1 MSLPFRSR
9 FSVLVS
15 DKPIGWCVL
24 AIGALLLAVTLQAEP
39 PANSPTKPGK
49 LPKDIVA
56 RSSDLFAATGT
67 LTKPPAARTEVVHDT
82 YFGETVDD
90 PYRWMEND
98 KDPAWLEFLKAQ
110 NDYTRAVL
118 DKLPGRDALLKRIQ
132 QLSGDTVQTNRL
144 QRAGG
149 KLFFQQRPLG
159 ADNFKLFVREAG
171 HDRVLVD
178 PTKLSSGSSHFSL
191 DWWRASPD
199 GTHVV
204 YGLSKDGSEDS
215 LLHVLTVSDG
225 KDLPEH
231 IENTQTANP
240 QWLDDGSGFFYNQ
253 LTNKVGTPERFLDS
267 QARFHRLGADPASDP
282 ILMKRGMVSGVD
294 YDRIQAPF
302 IQTYPGAHHV
312 LLVLTDVRPEVRL
325 LIAPLED
332 ALAGHASWKSIAGFD
347 DELTGFEMVGD
358 DLYLLINK
366 GTPRGRLLKTSTAKP
381 EIANATEVVPQ
392 GPLVIDEIKRAKDGL
407 YLKMMD
413 GGIHRLRRVSWDS
426 HVADIALPFDGTIG
440 EVFTAANEDGAL
452 ILLSGW
458 LTSTGVWSVDA
469 SGKLADTGITP
480 KPPIDV
486 SGYETK
492 RFFATAKD
500 GVKIPYSLIYR
511 KGLKLDGHAPAFIS
525 AYGSY
530 GASPFTPNFAGRT
543 LALIDAGAIVGYANV
558 RGGGEY
564 GREWHKAGQLTNK
577 PNTWRDLIAVCEDL
591 IAKKYT
597 SPEHLAIAGRSAGG
611 ITVGRAMTER
621 PELFAA
627 VVSGVGWSNPLRYVV
642 EQNGFGEEP
651 EWGAIR
657 EESGYRAL
665 KSIDSYQAVKDG
677 TPYPA
682 VLLTTG
688 VTDPRVAPFHVAKM
702 AARLQAA
709 SSSGK
714 PILLR
719 VDYDAGHGVGSTRA
733 QQDREAADTYVFLLW
748 QTGAE
753 EYQPKK

>member
-1 MSLPFRSR
+1 VKIIKAKVENAAIGGA
-9 FSVLVS
+9 VLT
-15 DKPIGWCVL
+15 
-24 AIGALLLAVTLQAEP
+24 IGALLLAVTLQAEP
-39 PANSPTKPGK
+39 AKKGESRKEKVEDAKADAASGLKP
-49 LPKDIVA
+49 PVA
-56 RSSDLFAATGT
+56 RVD
-67 LTKPPAARTEVVHDT
+67 VVHDT

-98 KDPAWLEFLKAQ
+98 KDPGWLPFLKAQ

-159 ADNFKLFVREAG
+159 ADNFKLFVREAR

-178 PTKLSSGSSHFSL
+178 PTKLSSSESVREQGGSSHFSL

-282 ILMKRGMVSGVD
+282 ILMKRGLVPGVD

-332 ALAGHASWKSIAGFD
+332 VLAGHASWKSIAGFD

-358 DLYLLINK
+358 DLYLLVNK
-366 GTPRGRLLKTSTAKP
+366 GTPRGRLLKTSAVKP

-392 GPLVIDEIKRAKDGL
+392 GPLVIDEITRAKDGL

-413 GGIHRLRRVSWDS
+413 GGIHRLRRVSWDG

-452 ILLSGW
+452 TLLSGW
-458 LTSTGVWSVDA
+458 LTPTGVWSGRWEWQSRRHRHYAKAAHRCERLRD
-469 SGKLADTGITP
+469 
-480 KPPIDV
+480 
-486 SGYETK
+486 ETLLCHGQ
-492 RFFATAKD
+492 RRREN
-500 GVKIPYSLIYR
+500 SL
-511 KGLKLDGHAPAFIS
+511 
-525 AYGSY
+525 
-530 GASPFTPNFAGRT
+530 
-543 LALIDAGAIVGYANV
+543 
-558 RGGGEY
+558 
-564 GREWHKAGQLTNK
+564 
-577 PNTWRDLIAVCEDL
+577 
-591 IAKKYT
+591 
-597 SPEHLAIAGRSAGG
+597 
-611 ITVGRAMTER
+611 
-621 PELFAA
+621 
-627 VVSGVGWSNPLRYVV
+627 
-642 EQNGFGEEP
+642 
-651 EWGAIR
+651 
-657 EESGYRAL
+657 
-665 KSIDSYQAVKDG
+665 
-677 TPYPA
+677 
-682 VLLTTG
+682 
-688 VTDPRVAPFHVAKM
+688 
-702 AARLQAA
+702 
-709 SSSGK
+709 
-714 PILLR
+714 
-719 VDYDAGHGVGSTRA
+719 
-733 QQDREAADTYVFLLW
+733 
-748 QTGAE
+748 
-753 EYQPKK
+753 

>member
-1 MSLPFRSR
+1 
-9 FSVLVS
+9 
-15 DKPIGWCVL
+15 
-24 AIGALLLAVTLQAEP
+24 
-39 PANSPTKPGK
+39 
-49 LPKDIVA
+49 
-56 RSSDLFAATGT
+56 
-67 LTKPPAARTEVVHDT
+67 
-82 YFGETVDD
+82 
-90 PYRWMEND
+90 
-98 KDPAWLEFLKAQ
+98 
-110 NDYTRAVL
+110 
-118 DKLPGRDALLKRIQ
+118 LPGRDALLTRIQ

-178 PTKLSSGSSHFSL
+178 PTKLRSSESVREPGGSSHFSL

-199 GTHVV
+199 GSHVV

-253 LTNKVGTPERFLDS
+253 LTGKVDTPERFLDS
-267 QARFHRLGADPASDP
+267 QARFHPLGADPASDP
-282 ILMKRGMVSGVD
+282 ILMKRGLASGVD
-294 YDRIQAPF
+294 YDRIQVPF

-332 ALAGHASWKSIAGFD
+332 ALAGHASWKSIAGFE

-358 DLYLLINK
+358 DLYLLVNK
-366 GTPRGRLLKTSTAKP
+366 GTPRGRLLKTNTAKP

-413 GGIHRLRRVSWDS
+413 GGIHRLRRVDWES
-426 HVADIALPFDGTIG
+426 HVADIALPFDGTIV
-440 EVFTAANEDGAL
+440 EVFTAANEDGAF

-458 LTSTGVWSVDA
+458 LTPTGVWSVGA
-469 SGKLADTGITP
+469 SGKLTETGITP

-511 KGLKLDGHAPAFIS
+511 KGLKLDSRPPAFIS
-525 AYGSY
+525 AYGSV
-530 GASPFTPNFAGRT
+530 GLSPFTPNFAGR
-543 LALIDAGAIVGYANV
+543 AL
-558 RGGGEY
+558 EF
-564 GREWHKAGQLTNK
+564 GQA
-577 PNTWRDLIAVCEDL
+577 R
-591 IAKKYT
+591 
-597 SPEHLAIAGRSAGG
+597 SP
-611 ITVGRAMTER
+611 
-621 PELFAA
+621 
-627 VVSGVGWSNPLRYVV
+627 
-642 EQNGFGEEP
+642 
-651 EWGAIR
+651 
-657 EESGYRAL
+657 
-665 KSIDSYQAVKDG
+665 
-677 TPYPA
+677 
-682 VLLTTG
+682 
-688 VTDPRVAPFHVAKM
+688 PR
-702 AARLQAA
+702 RL
-709 SSSGK
+709 
-714 PILLR
+714 
-719 VDYDAGHGVGSTRA
+719 
-733 QQDREAADTYVFLLW
+733 
-748 QTGAE
+748 
-753 EYQPKK
+753 

>member
-1 MSLPFRSR
+1 MSLPFRWR

-24 AIGALLLAVTLQAEP
+24 VIGALLLAVTLQAEA

-49 LPKDIVA
+49 LPKDIVP

-204 YGLSKDGSEDS
+204 YGWSKDGSEDS

-231 IENTQTANP
+231 IENTQMANP

-282 ILMKRGMVSGVD
+282 ILMKRGLVPGVD

-358 DLYLLINK
+358 DLYLLVNK
-366 GTPRGRLLKTSTAKP
+366 GTPRGRLLKTNTAKP
-381 EIANATEVVPQ
+381 EIATATEVVPQ
-392 GPLVIDEIKRAKDGL
+392 GSLVIDEIKRAKDGL

-413 GGIHRLRRVSWDS
+413 GGIHRLRRVDWNG
-426 HVADIALPFDGTIG
+426 HVADIALPFDGNRRSI
-440 EVFTAANEDGAL
+440 
-452 ILLSGW
+452 
-458 LTSTGVWSVDA
+458 
-469 SGKLADTGITP
+469 
-480 KPPIDV
+480 
-486 SGYETK
+486 
-492 RFFATAKD
+492 
-500 GVKIPYSLIYR
+500 
-511 KGLKLDGHAPAFIS
+511 H
-525 AYGSY
+525 
-530 GASPFTPNFAGRT
+530 
-543 LALIDAGAIVGYANV
+543 
-558 RGGGEY
+558 
-564 GREWHKAGQLTNK
+564 GRERR
-577 PNTWRDLIAVCEDL
+577 WRAHSSLR
-591 IAKKYT
+591 
-597 SPEHLAIAGRSAGG
+597 LAHANRRL
-611 ITVGRAMTER
+611 VGRC
-621 PELFAA
+621 
-627 VVSGVGWSNPLRYVV
+627 
-642 EQNGFGEEP
+642 
-651 EWGAIR
+651 
-657 EESGYRAL
+657 
-665 KSIDSYQAVKDG
+665 
-677 TPYPA
+677 
-682 VLLTTG
+682 
-688 VTDPRVAPFHVAKM
+688 H
-702 AARLQAA
+702 
-709 SSSGK
+709 
-714 PILLR
+714 
-719 VDYDAGHGVGSTRA
+719 
-733 QQDREAADTYVFLLW
+733 W
-748 QTGAE
+748 QTRRHRHYAKAAHRRE
-753 EYQPKK
+753 RLRDETLLCHSQRRRENSL